1 MEADKDRSVYKKE
14 AYLFLDKILKHDGYT
29 IVSGF
34 SCSDFLSSLSCSA
47 LSCITNIID
56 FIAYNDDNRII
67 LFFFYNENREKI
79 LKKISATLHAADKN
93 LFQISYYIIF
103 PASDQMDQFRTVE
116 WAENWQRGF
125 FLSFD
130 EIKEKASQIDQTGS
144 GEFITEIQKTNNAS
158 PLKQSIKHLTAKII
172 SNSPVG
178 DKKDPEHYILKF
190 KATGLNRI
198 VPGQFV
204 MVDTLTVGKR
214 KILEENY
221 YNNYLTPLNP
231 YSIHS
236 ANKNFK
242 RKSFL
247 KRPFGIHR
255 AYYKFFKLNY
265 LKHLSL
271 PPHLAAITHTVFPH
285 EFKILYKL
293 IDDGTGTNE
302 LKKIREG
309 DNLRM
314 LGPLGNAENPVL
326 WRLKGIEEIH
336 LVGGGVGMAPLIF
349 FGQALKFYSYKIK
362 AFIGIDTIATLIKSA
377 PFARTFADTTDN
389 AFVYIDELS
398 KIGFKSSEI
407 FLSSEIKI
415 DNNLTIDK
423 IAEKN
428 IHHGFVTEQYKSYL
442 SGCTTHKKIMIIT
455 CGPKPMLMALKKNV
469 DKFNIPMKVLL
480 EKRMGC
486 GIGVCMSCVCKTIK
500 NNREKYSRVCMEGP
514 MFDAGEICWEKL

>member
-1 MEADKDRSVYKKE
+1 MRTGTKQSTYRKKAFSLLSRILQQYGYIITPECSGYTFTENFPTLSRTADAFDFMAYNSEGRKIFFSYYDKDREK
-14 AYLFLDKILKHDGYT
+14 
-29 IVSGF
+29 
-34 SCSDFLSSLSCSA
+34 
-47 LSCITNIID
+47 
-56 FIAYNDDNRII
+56 
-67 LFFFYNENREKI
+67 FFKN
-79 LKKISATLHAADKN
+79 ISAEIRAAEKD
-93 LFQISYYIIF
+93 LFNVLYYMIF
-103 PASDQMDQFRTVE
+103 PSSEKMNKFRTLE

-130 EIKEKASQIDQTGS
+130 ELKEKASQIDQIGS
-144 GEFITEIQKTNNAS
+144 GEFTTEIQKTNNAS
-158 PLKQSIKHLTAKII
+158 PLKQSIKHFTAKII

-190 KATGLNRI
+190 KAAGLNRI

-285 EFKILYKL
+285 EFEILYKL

-302 LKKIREG
+302 LKKTREG

-336 LVGGGVGMAPLIF
+336 LVGGGAGMAPLIF

-362 AFIGIDTIATLIKSA
+362 AFIGIDTIATLMKSA
-377 PFARTFADTTDN
+377 PFARTFADTPDN

-398 KIGFKSSEI
+398 KIGLKSSEI

-415 DNNLTIDK
+415 DNNLKIDK

-442 SGCTTHKKIMIIT
+442 SGCTTHKNIMIIT

-500 NNREKYSRVCMEGP
+500 NNKEEYSRVCMEGP